1 MDKFIYQQPY
11 KTFQQKK
18 ANRTVQ
24 FLLIVVLYT
33 LLFLLFPLR
42 PFEIFVLSLLFFMV
56 TILEIGSFFLHRKL
70 KKNDNSPKVKSV
82 KEKKENDDMKADH
95 GL

>member
-1 MDKFIYQQPY
+1 M
-11 KTFQQKK
+11 
-18 ANRTVQ
+18 Q

-70 KKNDNSPKVKSV
+70 KKYDNSPKVKSV
-82 KEKKENDDMKADH
+82 KEKKENDDMKAAH